1 MLTSGPQ
8 TRLVL
13 LRSVIVRTTALLC
26 LCLVPWG
33 VDQVAAQSVEIIPH
47 WKTGDRVELIVTRV
61 REKSLDGRTTRSG
74 KTHTRFSLEVLR
86 TGPPGYLVGW
96 TVGATTF
103 EVPAPSE
110 SILRHV
116 VGLMQGLQIQLE
128 IDPRGAITGV
138 QNWEALR
145 KEMRKKLDALSDNA
159 AASQR
164 EKADQALI
172 ENLRAQW
179 DVMFSSKTQIEQ
191 VCMRDAQIYFRIL
204 GRTYTRGQ
212 HDAYQSELD
221 NPLGGAPLPAH
232 TDIVLKS
239 FDDRSRHAVL
249 HWKQSADREQ
259 TDRIMRSIV
268 KGLAAQRGKQVP
280 EERPGNTVSLEN
292 YAEVEVD
299 VGTGWITKLTE
310 TKAVNLGTRAQTDTT
325 FMVRE
330 VKTGRDAS

>member
-1 MLTSGPQ
+1 MVTSGPQ
-8 TRLVL
+8 SCKAL
-13 LRSVIVRTTALLC
+13 LRSVVVRTAALLC
-26 LCLVPWG
+26 LLPWG
-33 VDQVAAQSVEIIPH
+33 VEPVAAQSVEIIPH

-61 REKSLDGRTTRSG
+61 REKSLDGRSTRSG
-74 KTHTRFSLEVLR
+74 QTHTRFSLEVLR
-86 TGPPGYLVGW
+86 AGPEGYLVGW

-103 EVPAPSE
+103 EVPTPSE
-110 SILRHV
+110 SFLRQV
-116 VGLMQGLQIQLE
+116 VGLMQGLQVVLQV
-128 IDPRGAITGV
+128 DSRGAITGV

-145 KEMRKKLDALSDNA
+145 NEMRKNLDTLSVNVS
-159 AASQR
+159 ASQR
-164 EKADQALI
+164 GKADQAMM

-179 DVMFSSKTQIEQ
+179 DMMFSTRAQIEQ
-191 VCMRDAQIYFRIL
+191 VSTRDAHTYFRIL

-212 HDAYQSELD
+212 HDAYHSELD

-232 TDIVLKS
+232 TDMVLKS

-280 EERPGNTVSLEN
+280 EERPVNTVSLEN

-299 VGTGWITKLTE
+299 VDTGWITKLTE
-310 TKAVNLGTRAQTDTT
+310 TKSVNLGTRAQTDTT
-325 FMVRE
+325 FMVVE
-330 VKTGRDAS
+330 AP